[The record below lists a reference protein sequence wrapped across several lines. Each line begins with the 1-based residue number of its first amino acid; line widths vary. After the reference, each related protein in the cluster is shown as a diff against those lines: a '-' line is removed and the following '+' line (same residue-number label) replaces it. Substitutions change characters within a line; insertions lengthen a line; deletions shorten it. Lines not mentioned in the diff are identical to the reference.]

1 MKAAARFCSP
11 RPSSGQVAFIF
22 ADHDQRKHCNRRQE
36 AAEDE
41 PDSRIPAKIPGQ
53 QGTHSTADGSSD
65 HEPDQFLGH
74 RILRRQNQIHSA
86 LRALDT
92 RIAWRLASR
101 DLRERAAMRISHLDF
116 GILVLYLAGITL
128 FGARF
133 RRSQHT
139 LRDYFLGGRTAPWW
153 ALACSIVATETSSLT
168 IISTPGIAFATN
180 LGFLQLVIGYLIAR
194 VVICAVFIPQYF
206 RREFYTAYQLIEKRF
221 GMRMKAFAATIFLV
235 TRALAEGVRISAIGK
250 VVSVAFGMGDRAS
263 IIVITLLTVFYT
275 FEGGMTAVIW
285 TDVLQLGLYLTGSLA
300 AFFLLLHRIPNGW
313 PAVVSAAAAA
323 GGKLRIFDFT
333 FSLTRNYTFWSGVI
347 GGTFLT
353 MASHG
358 TDQTM
363 VQRLLAGRSERD
375 SKTALL
381 ASGVIIFVQFSL
393 FLVIGVMLFV
403 FAQHF
408 ALPIPA
414 GDPDRI
420 FPEFIVSQMPMGLA
434 GLVLAAIFAVAM
446 SNASGSLNSLASSS
460 ILDLS
465 ALRGT
470 SRKGSAEADQTTLLR
485 NSRRVTI
492 VWGIVLGCFGLV
504 HWGPVLEAGL
514 TIASITYGSMLGLFL
529 LGMWNR
535 RATAGGAA
543 TGMVV
548 GLATMLGVEFLT
560 PLAWTWFVLVGTL
573 VTFAAGSLAS
583 LIGGASG
590 TPTWKVDSLNENE

>member
-1 MKAAARFCSP
+1 
-11 RPSSGQVAFIF
+11 
-22 ADHDQRKHCNRRQE
+22 
-36 AAEDE
+36 
-41 PDSRIPAKIPGQ
+41 
-53 QGTHSTADGSSD
+53 
-65 HEPDQFLGH
+65 
-74 RILRRQNQIHSA
+74 
-86 LRALDT
+86 
-92 RIAWRLASR
+92 
-101 DLRERAAMRISHLDF
+101 MRISHLDL
-116 GILVLYLAGITL
+116 GILILYLAGITL

-153 ALACSIVATETSSLT
+153 ALACSIVATETSTLT

-206 RREFYTAYQLIEKRF
+206 QGEFYTAYQLIEKRF
-221 GMRMKAFAATIFLV
+221 GARMKAFAATIFLV

-250 VVSVAFGMGDRAS
+250 VVSVAFGMGDRVS
-263 IIVITLLTVFYT
+263 VIVITLLTLFYT

-300 AFFLLLHRIPNGW
+300 AFFLLLHRIPHGW
-313 PAVVSAAAAA
+313 LAVVSAAAAA
-323 GGKLRIFDFT
+323 GGKFRLFDFT
-333 FSLTRNYTFWSGVI
+333 FSLTQSYTFWSGVI

-363 VQRLLAGRSERD
+363 VQRLLAARSERD
-375 SKTALL
+375 SKAALL

-393 FLVIGVMLFV
+393 FLVLGVMLFV

-408 ALPIPA
+408 ALPIPG

-420 FPEFIVSQMPMGLA
+420 FPEFIVSQMPVGLA

-460 ILDLS
+460 ILDFS
-465 ALRGT
+465 ALRG
-470 SRKGSAEADQTTLLR
+470 SAPADQTTLLR

-492 VWGIVLGCFGLV
+492 VWGIVLGCFGLI

-529 LGMWNR
+529 LGLWNR

-543 TGMVV
+543 AGMLV
-548 GLATMLGVEFLT
+548 GLATMLGVKFFT
-560 PLAWTWFVLVGTL
+560 PLAWTWFVLVGTV

-583 LIGGASG
+583 LFAGASG
-590 TPTWKVDSLNENE
+590 TQSRKVDSYNTNE